1 MDRVEAI
8 LLFLLFIVY
17 IIYLSRSIKSGRFN
31 ISKDIANES
40 QQKTN
45 DIVQLDSR
53 NRQNQLR
60 YVIVSIIGLICVI
73 IGANLV
79 VDNSRNMA
87 ALIGIS
93 DTVIG
98 VTIVALGTSLP
109 ELAVSITSVLRKE
122 HEFTIGNVVGS
133 NIFNI
138 LFVISIS
145 TAISPIEFL
154 PNSFLSL
161 AFMMFSSIIFWLFAF
176 RNNKLT
182 RVDGVVLVVIYLLF
196 IYASLFI

>member
-1 MDRVEAI
+1 
-8 LLFLLFIVY
+8 
-17 IIYLSRSIKSGRFN
+17 
-31 ISKDIANES
+31 
-40 QQKTN
+40 
-45 DIVQLDSR
+45 
-53 NRQNQLR
+53 
-60 YVIVSIIGLICVI
+60 
-73 IGANLV
+73 
-79 VDNSRNMA
+79 MA

-182 RVDGVVLVVIYLLF
+182 RVEGVVLVVIYLLF